1 VYCCSCS
8 NPVWPRVEEEE
19 SSDCQRWSRLVHGLR
34 SPIVDGGQTVG
45 SLVATNLG
53 ELRRLVAFIITGVAL
68 AAAVRLMFL
77 LMRRRSNGPG

>member
-1 VYCCSCS
+1 MYCCSCS

-34 SPIVDGGQTVG
+34 GPIVDGGQTVG

-53 ELRRLVAFIITGVAL
+53 ELRLQWTGVMSIVADF
-68 AAAVRLMFL
+68 AAAVVRTANPRF
-77 LMRRRSNGPG
+77 